1 MQTKLTLRL
10 DDKLIAHAKAQARRN
25 GKSLSQ
31 LVADYFVQLDAAT
44 PAQPPA
50 ALPPLVASLKGALK
64 GVSTS
69 GSDRLPDE
77 ADYRAYLAE
86 KHR

>member
-10 DDKLIAHAKAQARRN
+10 EDQLIANAKDYARRS

-31 LVADYFVQLDAAT
+31 LVADYFTRLEEAT
-44 PAQPPA
+44 PATSG
-50 ALPPLVASLKGALK
+50 LPPMTSRLRGALAQGGK
-64 GVSTS
+64 TV
-69 GSDRLPDE
+69 DE
-77 ADYRAYLAE
+77 EDYQHHLAE

>member
-10 DDKLIAHAKAQARRN
+10 EDQLITHAKDYARRS

-31 LVADYFVQLDAAT
+31 LVADYFTRLEGAT
-44 PAQPPA
+44 PAPSP
-50 ALPPLVASLKGALK
+50 LPPLTARLKGALAQAQT
-64 GVSTS
+64 G
-69 GSDRLPDE
+69 DILDE
-77 ADYRAYLAE
+77 EDYRDYLAE